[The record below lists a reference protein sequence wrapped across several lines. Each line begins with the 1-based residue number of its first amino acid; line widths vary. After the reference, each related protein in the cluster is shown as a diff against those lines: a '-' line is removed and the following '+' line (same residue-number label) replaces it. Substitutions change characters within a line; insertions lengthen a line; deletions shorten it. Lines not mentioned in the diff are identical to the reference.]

1 MKGGSIVETRERI
14 VEAAERVMRTRGLA
28 WATTKEIACAAGYS
42 EGTLYNHFEDKEDLF
57 LSVLRERLPNF
68 VALVRDL
75 PERSGRGT
83 VRGNL
88 EEVASAALA
97 FYDESVPMAASVFS
111 RPELLAR
118 HREGVRKRD
127 GGPHKAN
134 EAVAA
139 YLRAEQHL
147 GRVLR
152 DANPEA
158 AAALL
163 LGACYQRAFHSHFL
177 GEEVLAGSGEESF
190 IKDIVQ
196 AIMQG
201 LSPKKE

>member
-1 MKGGSIVETRERI
+1 LIVETRERI
-14 VEAAERVMRTRGLA
+14 VGAAERVMRTKGLA
-28 WATTKEIACAAGYS
+28 RATTKEIARAAGYS
-42 EGTLYNHFEDKEDLF
+42 EGTLYKHFEGKEDLF

-68 VALVRDL
+68 VVLVRDL

-111 RPELLAR
+111 EPKLLAR
-118 HREGVRKRD
+118 HREGVLKRD
-127 GGPHKAN
+127 RGPHKAN

-147 GRVLR
+147 ERVRR

-163 LGACYQRAFHSHFL
+163 LGACYQRAFHLHFL

-190 IKDIVQ
+190 VEDIVQ
-196 AIMQG
+196 TLMQG

>member
-1 MKGGSIVETRERI
+1 VDTRERI
-14 VEAAERVMRTRGLA
+14 VEAAEHVMRTRGLA
-28 WATTKEIACAAGYS
+28 QATTKEIARAAGYS
-42 EGTLYNHFEDKEDLF
+42 EGTLYNHFEDKEELF

-68 VALVRDL
+68 VALVGDL
-75 PERSGRGT
+75 PERSGHGT

-88 EEVASAALA
+88 EEVAGAALA
-97 FYDESVPMAASVFS
+97 FYDKSVPMAASVFS

-118 HREGVRKRD
+118 HREGVQKRD

-139 YLRAEQHL
+139 YLRAEQL
-147 GRVLR
+147 IGRVR
-152 DANPEA
+152 QDADPGA

-163 LGACYQRAFHSHFL
+163 LGACYQRAFHLHFL

-190 IKDIVQ
+190 VKDIAQ
-196 AIMQG
+196 ALMQG
-201 LSPKKE
+201 LSPRKE